1 MTAIR
6 PMADAE
12 LVALAD
18 RLQAADANELALEL
32 LGALHPGHTRAQL
45 AAVPVDRRDAQ
56 LLRWRRANFGDGMEA
71 TSCCPACAER
81 IEYTLS
87 VQALL
92 AGAQEKG
99 AEGDALAGTG
109 STLALPPGETPG
121 PPMQLRHPN
130 SQDVGEAL
138 GVASASPAAS
148 ADEAIDAGVQA
159 LLLRCL
165 AGSLQPG
172 QDLPALA
179 DAFGQGL
186 ADVAPLADPQV
197 ALQCLACGTQWDEA
211 LDIARFLRADI
222 DAAAA
227 RLLHEVHALALA
239 YHWSERDILALPAAR
254 RRFYL
259 GCL

>member
-6 PMADAE
+6 PMADAD

-56 LLRWRRANFGDGMEA
+56 LLRWRRATFGDRMEA
-71 TSCCPACAER
+71 TSSCPACAER

-92 AGAQEKG
+92 AGADDED
-99 AEGDALAGTG
+99 ADDDALAGVG
-109 STLALPPGETPG
+109 RTLELPFGELPG
-121 PPMQLRHPN
+121 PPCRLRHPS

-138 GVASASPAAS
+138 RVASADTAAS

-165 AGSLQPG
+165 AGSLQPDHDPR
-172 QDLPALA
+172 QLA
-179 DAFGQGL
+179 DAFGRAL
-186 ADVAPLADPQV
+186 AEAAPLADPQV
-197 ALQCLACGTQWDEA
+197 ALQCPACGMQWDEA

-222 DAAAA
+222 DAAAL